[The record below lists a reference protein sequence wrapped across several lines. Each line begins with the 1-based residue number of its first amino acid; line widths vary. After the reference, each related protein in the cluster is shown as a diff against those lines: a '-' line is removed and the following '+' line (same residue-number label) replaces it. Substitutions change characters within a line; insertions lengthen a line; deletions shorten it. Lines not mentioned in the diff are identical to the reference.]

1 MKEAKSSLKR
11 RFQRWLITK
20 TLMLL
25 IRLLEILH
33 VLKAIISK
41 Y

>member
-1 MKEAKSSLKR
+1 VAFIFIQQNNFFSMKEAKSSLKR

-25 IRLLEILH
+25 I
-33 VLKAIISK
+33 
-41 Y
+41 